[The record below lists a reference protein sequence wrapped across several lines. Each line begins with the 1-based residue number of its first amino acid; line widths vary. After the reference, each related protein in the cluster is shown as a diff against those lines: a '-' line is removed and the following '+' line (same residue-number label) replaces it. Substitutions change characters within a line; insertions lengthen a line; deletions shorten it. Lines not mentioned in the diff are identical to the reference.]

1 MKLNRFSW
9 ALALVCAAVAGCG
22 GDGRLNTKGR
32 VVKGGQPFTVPAE
45 DHVRVTFY
53 QLTPDGTTGRNSYIA
68 TYNNAD
74 GTFRAVGPD
83 GRGIPPGRY
92 QVCVEHLRKR
102 NDLFRGAYNN
112 DTTPF
117 VFDIDSK
124 TKELVIDLDR
134 RS

>member
-1 MKLNRFSW
+1 MKRHRFGW

-53 QLTPDGTTGRNSYIA
+53 QLNPDGTTGKNSYAA
-68 TYNNAD
+68 TFNNAD

-83 GRGIPPGRY
+83 GRGIPSGRY
-92 QVCVEHLRKR
+92 RVCVEHERKR
-102 NDLFRGAYNN
+102 QDLFRGAYNS

-124 TKELVIDLDR
+124 TKELVIDLDQ

>member
-1 MKLNRFSW
+1 MKLGRIGTIV
-9 ALALVCAAVAGCG
+9 ALASVGLAGCG
-22 GDGRLNTKGR
+22 ADGRLNARGR
-32 VVKGGQPFTVPAE
+32 IIKGGQAYTAPAE

-53 QLTPDGTTGRNSYIA
+53 QLEPDGTTGKNSYAA
-68 TYNNAD
+68 TFNNAD
-74 GTFRAVGPD
+74 GTFRAMGPD

-92 QVCVEHLRKR
+92 RVCVEHERKR
-102 NDLFRGAYNN
+102 QDLFRGAYNS